1 MNATQRMTLAQP
13 VLTNAEANGGGEDNK
28 EKTAKAATE
37 QWKSENK
44 KGAKS
49 QNKKG
54 AK

>member
-13 VLTNAEANGGGEDNK
+13 VLTDAEVNGGEGSK

-37 QWKSENK
+37 QWKSQNK
-44 KGAKS
+44 KGAES